1 VTAFEVSGAAFSGFR
16 IQGDAATPLGAGI
29 VIRDSTV
36 SLSDLDISGAR
47 NAAIEYLGS
56 GGGSVIGVDLHDNP
70 GAALVVRA
78 GASPRVVHNAFARNA
93 IAESAPGTLIIEA
106 GSRPSISGNTFHGVT
121 PESVII
127 PPGMGRASLLR
138 DNWFVNAPAERP
150 AAPAPRPARGRR

>member
-1 VTAFEVSGAAFSGFR
+1 MRQSNTWAAVAVRSSASIFTTILERRSSFALGPRRVSFTMRSRGM
-16 IQGDAATPLGAGI
+16 P
-29 VIRDSTV
+29 
-36 SLSDLDISGAR
+36 
-47 NAAIEYLGS
+47 
-56 GGGSVIGVDLHDNP
+56 
-70 GAALVVRA
+70 
-78 GASPRVVHNAFARNA
+78 SPRV
-93 IAESAPGTLIIEA
+93 PQGTLIIEA